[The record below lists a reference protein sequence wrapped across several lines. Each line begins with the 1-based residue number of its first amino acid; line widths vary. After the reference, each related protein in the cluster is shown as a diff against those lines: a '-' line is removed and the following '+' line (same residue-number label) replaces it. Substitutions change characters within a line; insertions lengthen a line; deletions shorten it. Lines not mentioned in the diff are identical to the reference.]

1 MFEVVMSKLSKP
13 DIIDSRKQAI
23 EKDLNEVKSSVEFV
37 HAEVQDLKKWRTRS
51 PRKQKKKRNK
61 GYRIMNSVLNNR
73 VIDFQARSMCDNLIF

>member
-37 HAEVQDLKKWRTRS
+37 HAEVQDLKKWRS